1 MLKDGLMVMD
11 DSVASSELKGIWESV
26 LREGLDMTED
36 LALADSG
43 AVLINE
49 DLKVDPMTGKKN
61 RVGLALCHC
70 PKMKFRSSK
79 KRVIFLE
86 FSSSAFVAVEE
97 FVRLICSSFCGF
109 KGRQRLLRMKM

>member
-11 DSVASSELKGIWESV
+11 DSVVSSELKGIWESV
-26 LREGLDMTED
+26 LRDGLDMTED
-36 LALADSG
+36 FALVDSE

-49 DLKVDPMTGKKN
+49 DLKAVPMMGKKN
-61 RVGLALCHC
+61 RVGLALCRC
-70 PKMKFRSSK
+70 PKTKFGSSK
-79 KRVIFLE
+79 KWVMFLE

-109 KGRQRLLRMKM
+109 EGRQRLLRMKM